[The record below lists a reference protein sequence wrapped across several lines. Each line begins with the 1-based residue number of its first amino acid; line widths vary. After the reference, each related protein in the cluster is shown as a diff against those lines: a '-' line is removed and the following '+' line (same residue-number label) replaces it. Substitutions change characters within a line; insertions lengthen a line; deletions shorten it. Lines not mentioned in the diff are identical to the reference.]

1 MAEWLRQGTANP
13 CTGVRFPPPP
23 PDKELPL
30 TSKSLVRGSFTKGET
45 TVDAF
50 ELVDHDR
57 YPVWSLARPAAVDL
71 VAKSRAQLQ
80 ATGSCELPGFLTET
94 GLNACQ
100 TDARSLEGSAHEG
113 EGVGTAYL
121 EVPDPSW
128 PREHPRRRWCR
139 YRSAVV
145 AYDQFDPASPIRSLY
160 ESNEILAFL
169 AAVLRTEVYRYA
181 DPLGALN
188 LAVMTEADE
197 LQWHYDQTD
206 FVVSLAL
213 QSSVAGGNFEVL
225 PRLRADG
232 DERYEEVGQAID
244 GVHPG
249 VVQLPMIAGTLLL
262 FAGRTSL
269 HRVSPVAGTTPRLVA
284 LMGYDT
290 SPGTRSTE
298 TLQLARY
305 GRAVQ

>member
-1 MAEWLRQGTANP
+1 M
-13 CTGVRFPPPP
+13 
-23 PDKELPL
+23 
-30 TSKSLVRGSFTKGET
+30 
-45 TVDAF
+45 DAF
-50 ELVDHDR
+50 ELVDHER
-57 YPVWSLARPAAVDL
+57 YPVWSLSQPAAVEL
-71 VAKSRAQLQ
+71 VARSRAQLQ
-80 ATGSCELPGFLTET
+80 EAGACELPGFLTDS
-94 GLNACQ
+94 GLKACQ
-100 TDARSLEGSAHEG
+100 VDAHSLQDLAHEG

-121 EVPDPSW
+121 EVPDPTW
-128 PREHPRRRWCR
+128 PRDHPRRRWCR

-145 AYDQFDPASPIRSLY
+145 AYDQFGAASPLRSLY

-169 AAVLRTEVYRYA
+169 TAVLDTSVYRYA

-188 LAVMTEADE
+188 LAVMSQADE

-213 QSSVAGGNFEVL
+213 QSSPAGGNFEVL
-225 PRLRADG
+225 PQLRADG
-232 DERYEEVGQAID
+232 DERYDEVGQAID
-244 GVHPG
+244 GIHPG

-269 HRVSPVAGTTPRLVA
+269 HRVSPVEGTTPRLVA

-290 SPGTRSTE
+290 TPGTRSTE

-305 GRAVQ
+305 GRALQ